1 MHIALNALFVHQE
14 LFGGGI
20 YMQNL
25 VRELSRIDAE
35 NRYTLYVSETGASHF
50 QGLGPNFHLV
60 YRNHRRPVRVL
71 WEQSGLPIE
80 LRRLGVDVYHGPG
93 YVVPLCKVCPQI
105 TTVHDLTAYLYPETH
120 DFYSSWYYRLL
131 MPWSVKAADRVIAV
145 SDSAKADL
153 IRLLGVPVEK
163 ICVIHHGKDE
173 RFTHHRDES
182 SLAKLRTKYG
192 ITKKMILFVGGID
205 LRKNPSSLV
214 RAFAMLKSLHKSH
227 KLVLTGGF
235 GEHYQSIRAR
245 LREWGVQDYVVF
257 PGYVPDQ
264 ELADFYRLAEVFVYP
279 SLYEG
284 FGLPVLEAMA
294 CGVPVITSNVSAM
307 LEVAG
312 DAAILV
318 EPNNIKDLAGAIER
332 VLADKAL
339 RDNLIEKGLLRSQ
352 RFSWKQAAC
361 ETLDLYC
368 KVAAHAG

>member
-20 YMQNL
+20 YLKNL
-25 VRELSRIDAE
+25 VRELSRLDAD
-35 NRYTLYVSETGASHF
+35 NRYTLYVSDTGASHF
-50 QGLGPNFHLV
+50 QGLGPNFHLIHQS
-60 YRNHRRPVRVL
+60 NRRLMRVL

-93 YVVPLCKVCPQI
+93 YVVPLFKVCPQI

-120 DFYSSWYYRLL
+120 EFFSSWYYRLL

-145 SDSAKADL
+145 STSAKGDL
-153 IRLLGVPVEK
+153 MRLLGVPPEK

-173 RFTHHRDES
+173 RFTPHRDES
-182 SLAKLRTKYG
+182 RLTKVRRKYG

-205 LRKNPSSLV
+205 LRKNPAGLV
-214 RAFAMLKSLHKSH
+214 RAFAMLKSLHGSH
-227 KLVLTGGF
+227 MLVLTGGF
-235 GEHYQSIRAR
+235 GEHYESIRAR
-245 LREWGVQDYVVF
+245 LPEWGVEDHVLF
-257 PGYVPDQ
+257 PGYVPNE
-264 ELADFYRLAEVFVYP
+264 ELADLYRLAEVFVYP

-294 CGVPVITSNVSAM
+294 CGVPVITSKVSAM
-307 LEVAG
+307 PEIAG

-318 EPNNIKDLAGAIER
+318 EPNNIEDLAAAIER
-332 VLADKAL
+332 VLANTAL
-339 RDNLIEKGLLRSQ
+339 RQGLVEKGLRRSQ
-352 RFSWKQAAC
+352 LFSWKKAAC
-361 ETLDLYC
+361 DTLDLYR